1 MMALV
6 TGEIGCGKTTACQR
20 ALDLLR
26 TKGAAP
32 RGILSPP
39 RLSASGVKVG
49 IDVLDVATGEQRR
62 LADIVNSGG
71 ETIGNYT
78 FDAQALDW
86 ALARFQAALAAV
98 PDLLVVDEI
107 GPLELVRQGG
117 LVTLLGPLADPGR
130 VPRGL
135 VIVRQ
140 GYVDALEQLL
150 GRADTRR
157 FWVNLAQRDLLPA
170 RIASAFNS

>member
-6 TGEIGCGKTTACQR
+6 TGEVGCGKTTVCRR

-26 TKGAAP
+26 IKGVASM
-32 RGILSPP
+32 GILSPP
-39 RLSASGVKVG
+39 RLSATGVKIG
-49 IDVLDVATGEQRR
+49 IDVLDVATGERR
-62 LADIVNSGG
+62 CLADLVYSGG
-71 ETIGNYT
+71 ETVGNYT

-86 ALARFQAALAAV
+86 ALARLQAAVAAA

-117 LVTLLGPLADPGR
+117 FVTLLGPLADPNR
-130 VPRGL
+130 VPRAL
-135 VIVRQ
+135 VVVRQ

-150 GRADTRR
+150 GRTDTHR
-157 FWVNLAQRDLLPA
+157 FRVSQAQRERLPA
-170 RIASAFNS
+170 RIASAFDS